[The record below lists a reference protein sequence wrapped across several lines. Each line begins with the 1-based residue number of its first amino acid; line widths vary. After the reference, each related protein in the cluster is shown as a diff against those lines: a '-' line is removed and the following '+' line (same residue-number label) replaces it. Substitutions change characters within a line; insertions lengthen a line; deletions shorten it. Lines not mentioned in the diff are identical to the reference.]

1 MNLIEKYFIKEAKK
15 EITIR
20 EFLKKEKKEANII
33 NVQVKRTTTGTRIIM
48 ESEKPGL
55 LIGKGGKSLE
65 ELAKKLEEAGGV
77 KNPEIEVKEVDNPN
91 LNATVVANWIKKQL
105 EFGKKPKM
113 VLNKALESV
122 MSSGAQGCE
131 IYLKGKL
138 QGKGAQAQKQRV
150 IAGYMKKAGQQTEKV
165 DKCKTKAILK
175 QGIIGIYVAIV
186 KPDVEFPDKIDVHK
200 KISDKIGNTSEK
212 GN

>member
-1 MNLIEKYFIKEAKK
+1 MIEKYFIKEAKK

-165 DKCKTKAILK
+165 DKCKMKAILK

>member
-165 DKCKTKAILK
+165 DKCKMKAILK